1 MATIKMATK
10 EQERQALA
18 QIKEIIAG
26 LGNCSYIGMAME
38 GMIEDAEE
46 NIENDFALSMKD
58 RYEGEKAKVELL
70 SDDLDRTEKELEQ
83 ARKELELARKTCA
96 DESGRR
102 RELWDRLQA
111 TEKDALERLNANQKE
126 INELRES
133 NQDQADEIIR
143 LKAKLY
149 DLMTK

>member
-18 QIKEIIAG
+18 QIKEIIEG
-26 LGNCSYIGMAME
+26 LGKASYIGMAME

-58 RYEGEKAKVELL
+58 RYEGEKKKVELL
-70 SDDLDRTEKELEQ
+70 SDDLEQ